1 MRVYI
6 AGAFIEQHFRAR
18 PMMAKLRDAGVTIS
32 HDWTQAEGNVCSC
45 GHEKRHHAPQASCP
59 ASGWRATTSTRC
71 EWALPTG
78 HVGDI
83 ERCPCSAFNGI
94 GVGSD
99 SALTPKQRKQFA
111 LDDLQGVLTADVVW
125 LLAANSQG
133 ASGSWVELGAA
144 LALRSLRTTMAAA
157 MKNIT
162 RGELS
167 PPPKI
172 IVSGPKWQRT
182 IFTEL
187 ADKTFSSDDEALE
200 CVKGAA
206 SRGEW
211 QQRGV
216 KT

>member
-45 GHEKRHHAPQASCP
+45 GHEKTHHAPLAPCF

-71 EWALPTG
+71 EWSLPTG

-83 ERCPCSAFNGI
+83 ERCPCNAFNGI

-144 LALRSLRTTMAAA
+144 LAAIFVRAS

-162 RGELS
+162 GGEL

-172 IVSGPKWQRT
+172 VVSGPKWQRT

-187 ADKTFSSDDEALE
+187 ANKTFSSDEEALE
-200 CVKGAA
+200 CVIGAA
-206 SRGEW
+206 SRG
-211 QQRGV
+211 V
-216 KT
+216 KL